1 MPARPLPIT
10 TIMKNDEQQEPQK
23 PQKEQEQEQGEH
35 PPSPPPPLPLPLPV
49 CSVDCS
55 DLATFDRLHEMDIVY
70 MASTVFENSVMVAF
84 TARAAAE
91 LRPNSR
97 VITLHEPLKHEAFET
112 EAVIKCV
119 NSWGDEDAFINVKRP
134 AAGASDATSS
144 AKPKAVLAP
153 EAAKGALVQ
162 GQHGDGEDA
171 DGSLA
176 LIVRERASDGRTFFA
191 WRVPA
196 AAGVR

>member
-1 MPARPLPIT
+1 ML
-10 TIMKNDEQQEPQK
+10 D
-23 PQKEQEQEQGEH
+23 
-35 PPSPPPPLPLPLPV
+35 
-49 CSVDCS
+49 
-55 DLATFDRLHEMDIVY
+55 
-70 MASTVFENSVMVAF
+70 AF
-84 TARAAAE
+84 THRAARL
-91 LRPNSR
+91 LRAGTR
-97 VITLHEPLKHEAFET
+97 VVTLHEPLRHPAFKLEKSL
-112 EAVIKCV
+112 ACV